1 MTPPIV
7 DSGARLRK
15 LLGLTRDEPTITM
28 EQLAELRSFP
38 SGEAARKFL
47 MRHKAYIATQKRG
60 RRVVVTLR
68 DFDQGCARL
77 ETDRAGT
84 HQRTAAP
91 TLRASGAA

>member
-1 MTPPIV
+1 MSPAPVV

-28 EQLAELRSFP
+28 EQLAALRSFP
-38 SGEAARKFL
+38 SGSAARQFL
-47 MRHKAYIATQKRG
+47 MRHQTYIAFQKRG

-77 ETDRAGT
+77 EADRRGR
-84 HQRTAAP
+84 RTA
-91 TLRASGAA
+91 